1 VAVIEAN
8 IATFWRL
15 YGSAVPG
22 VERVPR
28 EDVDAYLGPWAF
40 GLLNPVAGVRLRSDH
55 ADAAIAEIL
64 GHAEARGCDQ
74 WWFGGP
80 SDEPADLGDRLAAAG
95 LTVHAPSP
103 GMARALEAWT
113 PPEAPSDLE
122 VVAVGETEHGEYIDV
137 LVESFGFAADL
148 RDTFATVLGEM
159 AFAPGTPMRNFLG
172 RLGGRPVACSTLLL
186 ADGVAGLWNVGTT
199 APARGRGVGTALTAA
214 AMAAGARAG
223 ARTAILIATSLG
235 VPVYR
240 AMGFETVCEM
250 PLWSRLS

>member
-22 VERVPR
+22 VERMPR
-28 EDVDAYLGPWAF
+28 DDVDAYLGPWAF
-40 GLLNPVAGVRLRSDH
+40 GLLNPVAGVRLRGAD

-64 GHAEARGCDQ
+64 GRAEARGSDQ

-80 SDEPADLGDRLAAAG
+80 GDEPADLGDRLVAAG
-95 LTVHAPSP
+95 LTAHAPSP
-103 GMARALEAWT
+103 GMARSLEAWT
-113 PPEAPSDLE
+113 PPVAPPDLE
-122 VVAVGETEHGEYIDV
+122 VVAVGEAEYGEYVDV

-148 RDTFATVLGEM
+148 RDTFAPVLGAM

-199 APARGRGVGTALTAA
+199 APARGRGAGTALTAA

-223 ARTAILIATSLG
+223 ARTAVLIATSLG
-235 VPVYR
+235 APVYR

-250 PLWSRLS
+250 PLWSRL